1 MYEYVEKFI
10 ALEKSCCNLGLPEKL
25 FVEYMLDGLRKLD
38 RKLLDASAGGILMDL
53 SPAGVRRKIMAV
65 AESERFQDESTK
77 EEEYTRTRNVS
88 RVEPPSIQTKPC
100 EFCAAT
106 DHKTDEC
113 PTLVA
118 DDQADVN
125 AVGDYQSYGNRP
137 GAVRQYGAATTN
149 QGVNGQPWKSN
160 NQQHQAQREPVR
172 QNAPQ
177 QNQQPYQPPYRQYQ
191 QNGPSQYQHRG
202 PINNQPGPS
211 NHSSNKPLEKIVEEL
226 AATTKGDIADLKKQ
240 MSQLTTLVSDLAN
253 SVSAGRLPSQTVQ
266 NPKGNVSAVT
276 LRSARRASGPSEDE
290 NQQKPEDEAAE
301 PSTFGQDEIGP
312 DLIPSAEISQ
322 PGPVPITENS
332 NVQLPLPFPVQV
344 PAPKKYVMDREVWEL
359 FSKVEINIPLLEAIK
374 QIPRYS
380 KFLKELCTNRRRGT
394 QPDQELMSMNL
405 SAVIQRKVPPK
416 CGDPGTYTIPCTIG
430 NIRIENCMLD
440 LGASIN
446 VLPYSIYSCLRIV
459 PLEPA
464 GLTIQLAN
472 RSFKQPEGK
481 IEDVLVQMGELV
493 FPADF
498 YLLKMEN
505 CGPTDHAPILLGRPF
520 LKTSKMK
527 IDCDTGTLSMEVE
540 GEVFS
545 FDIFRA
551 MKHPTEYEAVHA
563 LDTLDDLV
571 QEVHPERGTD
581 PLKQVIEEA
590 VYSPEDSYEHTEAIM
605 DALDQLEIAQPL
617 TPRYE
622 VNAIRLFKSQVCLPS
637 VVQAP
642 TVELKPLPSHL
653 KYAFLG
659 ANSTLQVIIK
669 SGLEADQEHRLIG
682 VLTEHKLAIGWT
694 VADIKGISPAVCM
707 HRILLDDGAKPSR
720 EPQRRLNPIMMEVV
734 QKEIQKLLD
743 ADVIYPIS
751 DSQWVSPVHVVPK
764 KTGITVRY
772 ML

>member
-1 MYEYVEKFI
+1 MQVRRQLQELRQGPNETMYEYVEKFI

-25 FVEYMLDGLRKLD
+25 LVEYMLDGLRKLD
-38 RKLLDASAGGILMDL
+38 RKLLDASAGGNLMDL

-65 AESERFQDESTK
+65 AESEWFQDESTK

-88 RVEPPSIQTKPC
+88 RVEPPSSTMAAEIKELKELMQHVIRRQPVQTKPC

-125 AVGDYQSYGNRP
+125 A
-137 GAVRQYGAATTN
+137 
-149 QGVNGQPWKSN
+149 
-160 NQQHQAQREPVR
+160 
-172 QNAPQ
+172 
-177 QNQQPYQPPYRQYQ
+177 NQQPYQPPYRQYQ

-301 PSTFGQDEIGP
+301 SGTFGQDEIGP

-332 NVQLPLPFPVQV
+332 NVQVPLPFPVQV
-344 PAPKKYVMDREVWEL
+344 RAPKKYVMDREVWEL

-394 QPDQELMSMNL
+394 QPDQELMSRNV

-446 VLPYSIYSCLRIV
+446 VLPYSIYSCLRIG

-464 GLTIQLAN
+464 GLTIQLAD
-472 RSFKQPEGK
+472 RSCKQPEGK
-481 IEDVLVQMGELV
+481 IEDVLV
-493 FPADF
+493 
-498 YLLKMEN
+498 
-505 CGPTDHAPILLGRPF
+505 
-520 LKTSKMK
+520 
-527 IDCDTGTLSMEVE
+527 
-540 GEVFS
+540 
-545 FDIFRA
+545 
-551 MKHPTEYEAVHA
+551 
-563 LDTLDDLV
+563 
-571 QEVHPERGTD
+571 
-581 PLKQVIEEA
+581 
-590 VYSPEDSYEHTEAIM
+590 
-605 DALDQLEIAQPL
+605 
-617 TPRYE
+617 
-622 VNAIRLFKSQVCLPS
+622 
-637 VVQAP
+637 
-642 TVELKPLPSHL
+642 
-653 KYAFLG
+653 
-659 ANSTLQVIIK
+659 
-669 SGLEADQEHRLIG
+669 
-682 VLTEHKLAIGWT
+682 
-694 VADIKGISPAVCM
+694 
-707 HRILLDDGAKPSR
+707 
-720 EPQRRLNPIMMEVV
+720 
-734 QKEIQKLLD
+734 
-743 ADVIYPIS
+743 
-751 DSQWVSPVHVVPK
+751 
-764 KTGITVRY
+764 
-772 ML
+772 